1 MTDEVKMMQQQAEEG
16 RSLYRMGEI
25 QVDEAKEMVMPYLN
39 AVNKRAK
46 ELAVKFGMK
55 PKKVNFYSF
64 VR

>member
-1 MTDEVKMMQQQAEEG
+1 MTDEVKRLRMKAEEG
-16 RSLYRMGEI
+16 RALYRAGEI
-25 QVDEAKEMVMPYLN
+25 EIKEAKEMVMPYLN
-39 AVNKRAK
+39 AVNRRAK

>member
-1 MTDEVKMMQQQAEEG
+1 MSEEVKMLKDKAEKG
-16 RSLYRMGEI
+16 RILYRTSAVDI
-25 QVDEAKEMVMPYLN
+25 DEAKEMIMPYIN